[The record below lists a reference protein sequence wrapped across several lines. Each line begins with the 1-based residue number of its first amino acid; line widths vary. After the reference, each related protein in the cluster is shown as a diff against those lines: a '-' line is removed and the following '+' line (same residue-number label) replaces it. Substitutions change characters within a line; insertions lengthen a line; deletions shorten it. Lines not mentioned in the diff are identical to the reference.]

1 MGHLGKA
8 LLIACAA
15 ILIAPALAAAAGPP
29 EVKASWVTE
38 VTATGAKL
46 RAEINPNGFD
56 TSFRFEYIS
65 DAAYRAN
72 REAFPSGDGFEGAAR
87 VPAGKEVDA
96 GSGTVPLAVVQQL
109 GGLVPATAYHYR
121 PVATNSAGPPV
132 IGPEHVLTTQET
144 SLVFHLPDGRGWE
157 LVSPVDK
164 SGGAIAAPET
174 LFGGGDTQAA
184 AIAPAASIAPAVT
197 YGSSTSFGNA
207 AGAPPASQYTSARTG
222 SGWSTGNIST
232 PLDSGAYGDQPD
244 GAPYRLFSTDLSR
257 ALLFGG
263 LACRGGLEGCPAP
276 NQPLPGTGAPSGYMA
291 YYLRDNSTGALVSLL
306 RPADVAHAAGVSPPK
321 FEVAFAAASTDL
333 SHVVLSSCA
342 KLTADASEFAAG
354 PERCDP
360 NAPNLYEWSLAGLK
374 SINGGTPGAKIA
386 APNGAVSS
394 DGSRI
399 YWTRG
404 GNLYLSDGAA
414 TDQVDGAQGGG
425 GTFQVATPD
434 GSVAFFSKGGHLY
447 RFTAA
452 TKAAID
458 VTPAGGVVGVLGAS
472 ADGNYV
478 YFQDGGGLELW
489 HSGALTT
496 VAPGADAT
504 LPSDYPPAI
513 GTSRVSSDGTHIAF
527 LSNAELTGY
536 DNTDADSGLPDTELY
551 LYGPPVGGGA
561 AALSCASCN
570 PTGERAAGPSSIP
583 GAPANGSTRAY
594 KPRVLSADGTRLFF
608 DSEDELVVQ
617 DTNSH
622 PDVYEWELQGA
633 GDCRRSPGCVS
644 LISSGRGTEGAS
656 FLDAT
661 ADGSD
666 VFFITSES
674 LVGVDPRGSV
684 DAYDA
689 RVGGGFSES
698 DLVID
703 CLGDA
708 CQSLP
713 SLPDDPTPGTLVSGP
728 VNRPVR
734 FLGPKPKK
742 HHGKGRGKAHHSK
755 HAKGKHRVGG
765 GR

>member
-1 MGHLGKA
+1 MGRLGKA

-15 ILIAPALAAAAGPP
+15 ILIVPALATAAGPP
-29 EVKASWVTE
+29 EVKAFWVTQ
-38 VTATGAKL
+38 VTATGAKFE
-46 RAEINPNGFD
+46 AKVDPNGFK
-56 TSFRFEYIS
+56 TALYFEYIS

-72 REAFPSGDGFEGAAR
+72 PPGEGFVGAVRTPVIEVSEPLTIFANA
-87 VPAGKEVDA
+87 AGL
-96 GSGTVPLAVVQQL
+96 T
-109 GGLVPATAYHYR
+109 PATAYHYR
-121 PVATNSAGPPV
+121 PVATNSAGPAV
-132 IGPEHVLTTQET
+132 MPEHVLITQEI

-174 LFGGGDTQAA
+174 LFGGGDIQAA
-184 AIAPAASIAPAVT
+184 ATAPTVT

-263 LACRGGLEGCPAP
+263 LACRGGIEGCPAP
-276 NQPLPGTGAPSGYMA
+276 NQPLPGTGAPPGYMA

-306 RPADVAHAAGVSPPK
+306 GPADVAHAAGVSPPK
-321 FEVAFAAASTDL
+321 FEVAFAAASPDL
-333 SHVVLSSCA
+333 SHVLLSSCA
-342 KLTADASEFAAG
+342 KLTADASETPSG
-354 PERCDP
+354 PDRCDP

-386 APNGAVSS
+386 APNGAVSG
-394 DGSRI
+394 DGSRV

-434 GSVAFFSKGGHLY
+434 GAVAFFSKGEHLY
-447 RFTAA
+447 RFNAA
-452 TKAAID
+452 TKTAVD
-458 VTPAGGVVGVLGAS
+458 VTPTGGVVGVLGAS

-489 HSGALTT
+489 HSGTLTT
-496 VAPGADAT
+496 VAPGADAA
-504 LPSDYPPAI
+504 LSSDYPPAT
-513 GTSRVSSDGTHIAF
+513 GTSRVSSDGAHLAF
-527 LSNAELTGY
+527 LSDAELTGY
-536 DNTDADSGLPDTELY
+536 DNTDADTGLPDTELY

-583 GAPANGSTRAY
+583 GAPANGTIRAY
-594 KPRVLSADGTRLFF
+594 KPRVLSADGARLFF

-622 PDVYEWELQGA
+622 TDVYEWELQGA

-698 DLVID
+698 DTVID

-713 SLPDDPTPGTLVSGP
+713 SPPDDPTPGTLVSGP

-734 FLGPKPKK
+734 FSGPKPKK
-742 HHGKGRGKAHHSK
+742 HHGKKRGKAHRSK

-765 GR
+765 SR